1 MTKLILAFYSAMTLM
16 GAAAIGLVASDGAA
30 LAKPTPGFVCSFKG
44 YFYSVEQPDWSKQG
58 VPCWKPWDANP
69 MLKFRASHDGH
80 A

>member
-1 MTKLILAFYSAMTLM
+1 MTKLIV
-16 GAAAIGLVASDGAA
+16 AASTAIALLGIATIGLVASEGVA
-30 LAKPTPGFVCSFKG
+30 LAKPTPGFVCTFKG

-58 VPCWKPWDANP
+58 VPCWRPWEMNP